1 MRLRQ
6 QYGGYDEDSDDGD
19 DSDHGK
25 TMKMNMKK
33 KNMIMEIMNHN
44 DLRMRMQDVH
54 GDDEDWWDWR
64 DTARLW
70 CIQNNTPQMEAVQ
83 GKKHRKQEGKLMK
96 IVGNNWQQPLWT
108 ANR

>member
-1 MRLRQ
+1 VVLVRIGPSQFLECRYNNQGMQLMWMRLRQ

-54 GDDEDWWDWR
+54 GDDED
-64 DTARLW
+64 
-70 CIQNNTPQMEAVQ
+70 
-83 GKKHRKQEGKLMK
+83 
-96 IVGNNWQQPLWT
+96 
-108 ANR
+108 